1 MPSEAEVP
9 LEPVVTRYRVIA
21 WVTGVT
27 LLVMALVA
35 MPMKY
40 LGEDDSL
47 IGVVAPAHGFLYVVY
62 VLATLDLMLKRSWR
76 PVRTLLVLLAGA
88 VPFASFYTERK
99 VVEAER
105 AAAAGRP
112 ASPV

>member
-1 MPSEAEVP
+1 
-9 LEPVVTRYRVIA
+9 
-21 WVTGVT
+21 
-27 LLVMALVA
+27 MALVA

-40 LGEDDSL
+40 LGDDDAL
-47 IGVVAPAHGFLYVVY
+47 IGVVAPAHGFLYVIY
-62 VLATLDLMLKRSWR
+62 VLATMDLMLKRGWG
-76 PVRTLLVLLAGA
+76 PVRALLVVLAGA